1 MIALGTNASALMA
14 RAATTSA
21 YVDAAT
27 AMQRLSSG
35 YRINAAKDDAAGVAI
50 ASRLTSHVHG
60 LHQSVRNSMDAQS
73 LAATAD
79 SGLQQI
85 ERSLQ
90 RIRELAV
97 QAAND
102 THSDADRSNLNQ
114 EVQQLTTGI

>member
-1 MIALGTNASALMA
+1 
-14 RAATTSA
+14 
-21 YVDAAT
+21 
-27 AMQRLSSG
+27 
-35 YRINAAKDDAAGVAI
+35 
-50 ASRLTSHVHG
+50 
-60 LHQSVRNSMDAQS
+60 MDAQS